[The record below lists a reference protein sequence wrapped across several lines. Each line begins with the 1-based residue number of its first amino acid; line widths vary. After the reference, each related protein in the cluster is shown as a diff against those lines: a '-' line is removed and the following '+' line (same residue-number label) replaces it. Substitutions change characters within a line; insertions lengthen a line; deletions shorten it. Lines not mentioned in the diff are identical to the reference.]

1 MVLVVE
7 RLRLEIKR
15 PSGLVWQS
23 LSAAQQPGLAIL
35 LAKSRLVPA
44 HTCPGPGTAPM
55 ESRLLNFKLS
65 GKDTANHCCRTIDG
79 RCWEL
84 TQLSGPL
91 LVGHGTGGFP
101 MPLRICRGLC
111 ESLHRTP
118 FPIGSAAPSKPLIT
132 THLTWFYQVKDVPR
146 ELKPPWPSSRASTWS
161 SLSPYRPHI
170 CDSCQPLPQQSS
182 SLTNKLTHV
191 VSLHH
196 MITKEGRLHVTPVCS
211 LLLQH
216 TRERLWGTA
225 RPARPASLLRCPPT
239 LPSGKNVR
247 PDSQRASEP
256 GPQMHLV
263 CKVQP
268 VPEKLRYPLPASTTE
283 GPWQSQG

>member
-7 RLRLEIKR
+7 RLRLEVKR
-15 PSGLVWQS
+15 PSDLVWQS

-35 LAKSRLVPA
+35 LAKSRLFPA
-44 HTCPGPGTAPM
+44 HTCPGPGTALM

-65 GKDTANHCCRTIDG
+65 GKDTANHRCRTIDG
-79 RCWEL
+79 RCWDLSRL
-84 TQLSGPL
+84 TGPL

-101 MPLRICRGLC
+101 MSLRICRGLC

-118 FPIGSAAPSKPLIT
+118 FPTGSVAPSKPLIT
-132 THLTWFYQVKDVPR
+132 THLTLFYQVKDVPR
-146 ELKPPWPSSRASTWS
+146 ELKPPWPSRRASTLS
-161 SLSPYRPHI
+161 SLSPSRPHI
-170 CDSCQPLPQQSS
+170 CGTCQSLAQQST
-182 SLTNKLTHV
+182 SLTNKLTNV

-196 MITKEGRLHVTPVCS
+196 MITKEGRLHVTPVYS

-225 RPARPASLLRCPPT
+225 RPASLLPCPPT
-239 LPSGKNVR
+239 LSSRKNVR

-256 GPQMHLV
+256 DPQIAPCV
-263 CKVQP
+263 
-268 VPEKLRYPLPASTTE
+268 
-283 GPWQSQG
+283 